1 MGNTKRIILQQGVSN
16 APHDVH
22 DMPNDVDRVEGDAT
36 EHEEAKQ
43 SLQDRLAHANL
54 EQRKWKHATSKI
66 KHDN

>member
-43 SLQDRLAHANL
+43 GLQDRLAHTNL
-54 EQRKWKHATSKI
+54 GQSEWKNATSKI
-66 KHDN
+66 